1 MSSVKSDASKQCPS
15 CTGKYSSSFEFNHL
29 QIDPVSHDKTLRH
42 TKIRSRPRLSQSL
55 GTYMD
60 KMQSLYESLTG
71 FLSDATV
78 SPEVFDKL
86 LSRSQLSS

>member
-1 MSSVKSDASKQCPS
+1 
-15 CTGKYSSSFEFNHL
+15 
-29 QIDPVSHDKTLRH
+29 
-42 TKIRSRPRLSQSL
+42 
-55 GTYMD
+55 MD